1 MVAPRQYLTK
11 SRFKLATECPAKLY
25 YTGKGSEYADAKKDN
40 EFLQSLAEGGYQV
53 GELAKLMYPG
63 GIEVDAVG
71 HAAQLET
78 TRELLDRGDV
88 TLFEPAIRHER
99 LFVRVD
105 VLEKKGKVI
114 RLVEV
119 KSKSYDPLDERFF
132 RNARGQISTDIRPYL
147 LDVAFQTYVV
157 RQAMPDHKVVPYLML
172 PDKSK
177 EASVDGLNQMFPIER
192 LDAASGSISVRPRPG
207 LTLADVGQTVLTEI
221 NVQEYVDEI
230 LAAPLEVPGAVGML
244 PDLARRWAH
253 AYEADVRI
261 EPPVQAQCK
270 SCEFRAAGEGEL
282 KSGLIE
288 CWKARLHFDDEQ
300 LAQSLVL
307 DLWDG
312 RSTAKWMGR
321 GIYFLKDLS
330 MDDIGY
336 TPGAN
341 GLSRTQRQW
350 MQISGEGLEHSD
362 YVFDAPLVRE
372 EMRRWRFPLNLI
384 DFETSRTALPFHK
397 GGKPFDLVA
406 FQFSHH
412 VLHEDGRIEHK
423 SEFLS
428 AKPNHH
434 PNLEFLR
441 ALKRALSGN
450 EGTVFMWSPYENSV
464 LNGLIDQFARA
475 GDRPVDANELLA
487 FARSLATKKEDG
499 QLVHVGQRAMVD
511 LCELAKAA
519 FFHKATRASSS
530 IKKVLPATL
539 VASDFLRN
547 KYSQPVYGGGQ
558 SNSRNFPEPM
568 VWWQPDDDGKPIDP
582 YRLLAPVFSDLELA
596 GNAEDETLV
605 NQGGAAI
612 MAYARLQFEEISDEE
627 RQAWERALLRY
638 CELDTL
644 AMVMIVEAW
653 RDWAGV

>member
-1 MVAPRQYLTK
+1 MGTHDLQWSSKGTDPVSVANKRICLALLRIFRNVPLNT
-11 SRFKLATECPAKLY
+11 SRGDYDDIAAPFWPLLREH
-25 YTGKGSEYADAKKDN
+25 
-40 EFLQSLAEGGYQV
+40 
-53 GELAKLMYPG
+53 GELMRKASQKFLRSRTSRKEGFSGPDYSDLEALAVARIHPEIPDRDVLTCIG
-63 GIEVDAVG
+63 GVLVEGYSQFHELFDAVE
-71 HAAQLET
+71 ATLMERVQ
-78 TRELLDRGDV
+78 RE
-88 TLFEPAIRHER
+88 
-99 LFVRVD
+99 RV
-105 VLEKKGKVI
+105 
-114 RLVEV
+114 
-119 KSKSYDPLDERFF
+119 
-132 RNARGQISTDIRPYL
+132 
-147 LDVAFQTYVV
+147 
-157 RQAMPDHKVVPYLML
+157 

-192 LDAASGSISVRPRPG
+192 VDAANGRISVRPRPG
-207 LTLADVGQTVLTEI
+207 LTLTDIGQTVLTEI

-230 LAAPLEVPGAVGML
+230 LAALLKVPGAVGML
-244 PDLARRWAH
+244 PDLALQWAH

-261 EPPVQAQCK
+261 EPPVQEQCK
-270 SCEFRAAGEGEL
+270 SCEFRVVGEGGL

-288 CWKARLHFDDEQ
+288 CWKAKLHFDDEQ
-300 LAQSLVL
+300 LAQPLVL
-307 DLWDG
+307 DLWYG
-312 RSTAKWMGR
+312 RRTAEWMGR

-330 MDDIGY
+330 MEDIGY
-336 TPGAN
+336 TPGTN

-350 MQISGEGLEHSD
+350 MQISGEGLEQSD
-362 YVFDAPLVRE
+362 FIFDAPLVRE

-428 AKPNHH
+428 VEPSHH

-441 ALKRALSGN
+441 ALKQALSGN

-464 LNGLIDQFARA
+464 LNGLIDQFAHA
-475 GDRPVDANELLA
+475 GDGPVDANELLA
-487 FARSLATKKEDG
+487 FARSLTTKKKDS
-499 QLVHVGQRAMVD
+499 QLVHAGQRAMVD

-519 FFHKATRASSS
+519 FFHMDTRASSS
-530 IKKVLPATL
+530 IKKVLPAML
-539 VASDFLRN
+539 AASDFLRI

-568 VWWQPDDDGKPIDP
+568 VWWQPGDDGKPIDP
-582 YRLLAPVFSDLELA
+582 YRLLAPVFSDLELE

-612 MAYARLQFEEISDEE
+612 MAYARLQFEEISAEE